1 METLPDV
8 PISSTDAPAAQ
19 APLRIWTKPAWM
31 KRLARLK
38 KPSWL
43 KKPGPLP
50 VLWSMIAVMTA
61 ALIWYSQ
68 TDAFAWD
75 EGFHLLAAQLIA
87 HGKRPYLD
95 FFFPQAPLNAYWNAL
110 WMKWLGEGWRAS
122 HLVAAVMTMG
132 AVALIGDLIYRRFP
146 DRIWRTAL
154 VVTGTAFIGANT
166 QLLDFGPIGQGY
178 ALALFLSVLGMRLT
192 MAAAGHKNPAL
203 AGLAGMAAVG
213 AAGATLLVAPAAP
226 VFLLWLLIFNRTGAR
241 WLKAAA
247 FVLGGLV
254 SVIPE
259 YLLWR
264 QGPEQVIFGIF
275 KYHMFYREVDWDGAL
290 RHDIGQLTSFYVSVT
305 AFLLGVLAIAGFCI
319 VVAETWRDRRATLHT
334 DPDEAVPPANRLRRA
349 WQWLVAAIRRSLPLP
364 MAGSSANGPGTD
376 VWAFRAELYL
386 CAAWAIAETIH
397 VFRAHP
403 TFARYLIFC
412 VPGMTLL
419 AVRALTPVGSRLAR
433 PDKPWWIAAPLVAV
447 LFLGAGK
454 EAFENRTEMHWDQ
467 MDKMGAKVNEVVPR
481 NQRLLA
487 DEHIYLTAPHDP
499 PSGMES
505 RDSHKL
511 KLPPDLAQKLHVV
524 NKEDI
529 NDQVQHGKFFA
540 VATCE
545 DDDEIEDKDLPRLFA
560 KEVDV
565 DDCKLFWQPVPR
577 PEAAKG
583 DTSTLPKIAKNVS
596 GSGSSKAVKH

>member
-1 METLPDV
+1 M
-8 PISSTDAPAAQ
+8 
-19 APLRIWTKPAWM
+19 
-31 KRLARLK
+31 
-38 KPSWL
+38 
-43 KKPGPLP
+43 
-50 VLWSMIAVMTA
+50 WSLIVTMTA
-61 ALIWYSQ
+61 ALVWYSQ

-75 EGFHLLAAQLIA
+75 EGFHLLTAQLIL
-87 HGKRPYLD
+87 HGKKPYLD
-95 FFFPQAPLNAYWNAL
+95 FFFPQAPLNAYWNAF
-110 WMKWLGEGWRAS
+110 WMKWLGEGWRGP
-122 HLVAAVMTMG
+122 HLVAAFVTMG
-132 AVALIGDLIYRRFP
+132 SVAMVGDLVYRRFP
-146 DRIWRTAL
+146 DRIWRAAL
-154 VVTGTAFIGANT
+154 VVTGTVFIGANT
-166 QLLDFGPIGQGY
+166 QVLDFGPIGQGY

-192 MAAAGHKNPAL
+192 MAAAGRKNLAL

-213 AAGATLLVAPAAP
+213 AAGATLLAAPAAP
-226 VFLLWLLIFNRTGAR
+226 VFLLWLLIFNRPGAR

-247 FVLGGLV
+247 FVFGGLLT
-254 SVIPE
+254 VIPE

-264 QGPEQVIFGIF
+264 QGPEQVIFAIF

-305 AFLLGVLAIAGFCI
+305 AFVLGVLAIAGFGI
-319 VVAETWRDRRATLHT
+319 VVAETWRERRAALGTAFEDAT
-334 DPDEAVPPANRLRRA
+334 PPVNWLRRV
-349 WQWLVAAIRRSLPLP
+349 WRWLVRAIRYSLPLP
-364 MAGSSANGPGTD
+364 PAGSPVSGAATD

-419 AVRALTPVGSRLAR
+419 AVRALTPFGSRVAR
-433 PDKPWWIAAPLVAV
+433 PDKPWWIAAPLVA
-447 LFLGAGK
+447 LLLLGAGK
-454 EAFENRTEMHWDQ
+454 EVFENHNDMHWDQ
-467 MDKMGAKVNEVVPR
+467 MDKMAAKVNELVPR

-487 DEHIYLTAPHDP
+487 DEHIYLMAPHDP

-511 KLPPDLAQKLHVV
+511 KLSADLAKKLHVV
-524 NKEDI
+524 YKEDI
-529 NDQVQHGKFFA
+529 NDQVQKGKFFA

-545 DDDEIEDKDLPRLFA
+545 DDDEIEDQDLPRLFA

-577 PEAAKG
+577 PQDAKG
-583 DTSTLPKIAKNVS
+583 ETSTLPKIAKNIS
-596 GSGSSKAVKH
+596 GTASKAAKK

>member
-8 PISSTDAPAAQ
+8 PISATDAPAGPA
-19 APLRIWTKPAWM
+19 LRRAWPKPAWL
-31 KRLARLK
+31 KRPA
-38 KPSWL
+38 WM
-43 KKPGPLP
+43 KKPGPLT
-50 VLWSMIAVMTA
+50 VLWSTIVAMTA

-75 EGFHLLAAQLIA
+75 EGFHLLTAQLIA

-110 WMKWLGEGWRAS
+110 WMKWLGEGWRIP
-122 HLVAAVMTMG
+122 HVVAAVVTMG
-132 AVALIGDLIYRRFP
+132 AVAMIGDLIYRRFP

-166 QLLDFGPIGQGY
+166 QLVDFGPIGQGY
-178 ALALFLSVLGMRLT
+178 AMALFLSVLGTRLT
-192 MAAAGHKNPAL
+192 MAAAGRKNPAL
-203 AGLAGMAAVG
+203 AGLAGIAAVG
-213 AAGATLLVAPAAP
+213 AAGCTLLVAPAAP
-226 VFLLWLLIFNRTGAR
+226 VFLLWLLIFNRTGSR

-247 FVLGGLV
+247 FAFGGALT
-254 SVIPE
+254 VIPE

-264 QGPEQVIFGIF
+264 QGHEQVIFAIF

-305 AFLLGVLAIAGFCI
+305 AFILGVLAIAGFAM
-319 VVAETWRDRRATLHT
+319 VVAETWRDRRADLRALR
-334 DPDEAVPPANRLRRA
+334 DEAPPPANWLRRA
-349 WQWLVAAIRRSLPLP
+349 WRTVANVVRCALPLP
-364 MAGSSANGPGTD
+364 PARSTMSDPAVN
-376 VWAFRAELYL
+376 VWAFRAEFYL
-386 CAAWAIAETIH
+386 CAAWALAEAIH

-412 VPGMTLL
+412 LPGMTLL
-419 AVRALTPVGSRLAR
+419 AIRALTPVGSRLGR
-433 PDKPWWIAAPLVAV
+433 PDKPWWVVAPLIAI

-454 EAFENRTEMHWDQ
+454 EVFENHEDMHWDQ
-467 MDKMGAKVNEVVPR
+467 MDKLAAKVRQEVPP
-481 NQRLLA
+481 NQSLLA
-487 DEHIYLTAPHDP
+487 DEQIYLLAPHDP

-511 KLPPDLAQKLHVV
+511 KLPAGLAKKLHVV

-565 DDCKLFWQPVPR
+565 DDCKLFWEPVPR
-577 PEAAKG
+577 PESAKG
-583 DTSTLPKIAKNVS
+583 ETSSLPKIAKNVS
-596 GSGSSKAVKH
+596 GSASSKPAVKH